1 MASCSRKNNKVSDR
15 VKISLFLTLFYF
27 LLTIL
32 LILKVNSCVLH
43 HFCTERE
50 AFFKRVGSM
59 RRIFCAFIL
68 LFMAS
73 IFLRCANFLSFFFKL
88 KIKKRRR
95 RKEKKKKEKK
105 KLSVKKERKKK
116 IRIKNKSKNVLSI

>member
-1 MASCSRKNNKVSDR
+1 MG
-15 VKISLFLTLFYF
+15 
-27 LLTIL
+27 LTIL

-73 IFLRCANFLSFFFKL
+73 IFLRCANFLSFFFKFL
-88 KIKKRRR
+88 FS
-95 RKEKKKKEKK
+95 
-105 KLSVKKERKKK
+105 LFCCVLFER
-116 IRIKNKSKNVLSI
+116 IVFFCKSKMCKSFSEEVRIGLVVDAFGAFSS